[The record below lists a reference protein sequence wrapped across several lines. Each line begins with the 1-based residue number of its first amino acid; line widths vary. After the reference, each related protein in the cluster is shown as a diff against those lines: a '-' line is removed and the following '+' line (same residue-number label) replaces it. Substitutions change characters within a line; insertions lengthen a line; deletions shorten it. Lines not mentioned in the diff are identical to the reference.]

1 LAGATARTK
10 RSKTSDE
17 FMAVKARLQ
26 ENDGGEVQRRQ
37 AGEVVGKFAI
47 IALSIGLMSLIGFS
61 VWVILL

>member
-26 ENDGGEVQRRQ
+26 ENDGGEVQRRH
-37 AGEVVGKFAI
+37 AGEVVGKVAI
-47 IALSIGLMSLIGFS
+47 IALSIALMSLIGFS